1 MRETKPVILAID
13 DTPANLL
20 TLGSALAGEF
30 DLRISTSGLH
40 GLELAAA
47 IRPDLILLDVMM
59 PEMDGFEVCRRLKAD
74 EQLKLTPVIFITA
87 LSDIESESRGLA
99 LGAADFLTKPLNVG
113 IARQRIRNLIDRETL
128 RQQVAMQREQ
138 LASQVETLRNLSTAV
153 EQSPVSVVITD
164 LEASI
169 QYVNPKFSDVT
180 GYTADEVIGQNPRIL
195 KSGQMKKEIYVQ
207 LWDRLTNG
215 KPWHGELI
223 NERKNGEV
231 YWEDVHIAPVMN
243 QTGAPSAYVAV
254 KTDITERKQAEEAMR
269 DSEERLRLALDAA
282 TMAAWKWDVT
292 SGKTTWGDNPEL
304 LLGPRPDDGYPDFRE
319 MVVAEDRELFL
330 AASQKALQ
338 GSDDYA
344 VEFRLRRTD
353 GKVSWLFAR
362 GRVKRDG
369 GAEPIALTGVSLDIT
384 ERKQAELEVLRL
396 NAQLKVLA
404 TTDQLTGLM
413 NRRYLNGI
421 LDHEVIRMARYDKK
435 FSVILMD
442 VDHFKFVNDRHGH
455 QAGDDVLVQI
465 SGILAGNVRAVD
477 IVGRWGGEEFLVI
490 CPETTLDGATILAE
504 QIRQRIEQHDF
515 AIPTTMSASFGV
527 AACQPGMTA
536 VALIKAVDDALYR
549 AKTMGKNRVV
559 STTQ

>member
-269 DSEERLRLALDAA
+269 DREERLRLALDAA

-396 NAQLKVLA
+396 NAQLKMLA

-413 NRRYLNGI
+413 NRRYL
-421 LDHEVIRMARYDKK
+421 
-435 FSVILMD
+435 S
-442 VDHFKFVNDRHGH
+442 
-455 QAGDDVLVQI
+455 
-465 SGILAGNVRAVD
+465 
-477 IVGRWGGEEFLVI
+477 
-490 CPETTLDGATILAE
+490 
-504 QIRQRIEQHDF
+504 
-515 AIPTTMSASFGV
+515 
-527 AACQPGMTA
+527 
-536 VALIKAVDDALYR
+536 
-549 AKTMGKNRVV
+549 
-559 STTQ
+559 